1 MHSEMKRIPKIEF
14 NLLIHKNI
22 FYKILKSLV
31 FSERS
36 KINQREYRLS
46 CWIDILSDKEEM
58 FIDVINTNDD
68 DLYEDY
74 MKSDVYSDWC
84 RENTSIVTISGD
96 QEDRVMAY
104 WVEGV
109 IVPTVGG
116 IGLCGELS
124 VGGAIQNINV
134 PNCEKSP

>member
-1 MHSEMKRIPKIEF
+1 MLT
-14 NLLIHKNI
+14 NA
-22 FYKILKSLV
+22 
-31 FSERS
+31 
-36 KINQREYRLS
+36 
-46 CWIDILSDKEEM
+46 
-58 FIDVINTNDD
+58 INTNDG
-68 DLYEDY
+68 DLYED
-74 MKSDVYSDWC
+74 YSDWC

-134 PNCEKSP
+134 PNFGKIP

>member
-1 MHSEMKRIPKIEF
+1 M
-14 NLLIHKNI
+14 LT
-22 FYKILKSLV
+22 
-31 FSERS
+31 
-36 KINQREYRLS
+36 
-46 CWIDILSDKEEM
+46 
-58 FIDVINTNDD
+58 DVSNTNDD

-74 MKSDVYSDWC
+74 MKSEVYSDWC

-134 PNCEKSP
+134 PNCVKSP